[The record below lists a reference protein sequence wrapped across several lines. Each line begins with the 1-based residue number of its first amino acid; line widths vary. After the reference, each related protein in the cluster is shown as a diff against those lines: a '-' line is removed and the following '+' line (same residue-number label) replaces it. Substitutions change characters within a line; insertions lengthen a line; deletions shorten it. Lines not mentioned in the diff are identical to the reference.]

1 MIWLVAP
8 IAGITRKYVTNNVGY
23 PLRFDTS
30 KARTQL
36 GMEFRPPETT
46 VVEHFQQLIDDGI
59 VPDKRR

>member
-1 MIWLVAP
+1 
-8 IAGITRKYVTNNVGY
+8 VTNNVGY